1 MQTSLFLLFGF
12 LFAVSLGMVIIP
24 RILVI
29 SHKKRLY
36 DVPDARKVHT
46 MPVPR
51 LGGLSFFPVILMS
64 MFLVIGFRLYFWD
77 MDTSSLSFNMLYE
90 YLFLFV
96 GMTLLYL
103 VGVCDDLVG
112 VGYRYKFAVQIAAAL
127 LLVLSGNWFD
137 SFGGLFGIYSVP
149 AWIGMPFTVFI
160 VVYITNAIN
169 LIDGIDG
176 LASGLCCIALSVLSV
191 IFFLRGQYVYAL
203 LAICTLGILM
213 PFWCYNVF
221 GNANRG
227 HKLFMGDAGSLTLG
241 YVISFLI
248 IHMSVTNEVSPT
260 LSNPYMVI
268 AFSTVLVP
276 LLDVIRVVL
285 HRLREHKNPFLPD
298 KNHFHHKLLR
308 TGMRVRMVMVCIIAI
323 SAFFILL
330 NSSLAWRVDVTYLF
344 FLNLFCWSIL
354 HVGLNGLI
362 KRNRERKE
370 SEQPR

>member
-1 MQTSLFLLFGF
+1 MQISLFLLFGF

-77 MDTSSLSFNMLYE
+77 MDVSGLSFNMLYE

-103 VGVCDDLVG
+103 VGICDDLIG
-112 VGYRYKFAVQIAAAL
+112 VGYRYKFAVQIAAAF

-149 AWIGMPFTVFI
+149 VWVGMPFTVFI

-248 IHMSVTNEVSPT
+248 IHMSMTNEVSPT

-330 NSSLAWRVDVTYLF
+330 NSSLAWRVDITYLF

>member
-77 MDTSSLSFNMLYE
+77 VNVSGLSFNMLYE

-112 VGYRYKFAVQIAAAL
+112 VGYRYKFAVQIAAAF

-149 AWIGMPFTVFI
+149 VWVGVPFTVFI

-176 LASGLCCIALSVLSV
+176 LASGLCCIALSGLSV

-330 NSSLAWRVDVTYLF
+330 NSSLAWRVDITYLF

-362 KRNRERKE
+362 RRNRERKE